1 MSPTDHTIRIPQYN
15 PFFDPIRNGKLLS
28 WPVRIGI
35 AVGLGVIYSLMQLLS
50 LQDKA
55 VYLAQNCWVLSI
67 IITTSLAALYVATFV
82 FRQSLQ
88 VLVNFEAGTGITEQ
102 VISSVLTDRA
112 FMICALAF
120 ATATTGVTHVLG
132 VPADLHASSMALIV
146 SYLGFFMAGFCS
158 GLGLWAIV
166 GVINLYLRFAPNL
179 QYSLDPKNPDGN
191 GGIKLLGESLWFFA
205 LLIAVVGLLIA
216 GYMFS
221 VDWTNLQSSFARAL
235 FLVWLAL
242 PFTCA
247 ISVVMIPGMAVRR
260 QVDQFKERRLVE
272 LKRERAS
279 VHAAFK
285 EFDPEGDDEIISGKR
300 ELNDRLREIQLEMD
314 GLENMRI
321 SPLDGPKPRQ

>member
-1 MSPTDHTIRIPQYN
+1 MSSPDDTIQVPQYN
-15 PFFDPIRNGKLLS
+15 PFFDPIRNGKQLS
-28 WPVRIGI
+28 WFARFGI
-35 AVGLGVIYSLMQLLS
+35 AIGLGAIYSLLQLLT

-55 VYLAQNCWVLSI
+55 VYLGQYCWVLSI
-67 IITTSLAALYVATFV
+67 IIASSLAALYVATFV

-88 VLVNFEAGTGITEQ
+88 VLVKFEAGTGTTQQ
-102 VISSVLTDRA
+102 VISNVLTDRS
-112 FMICALAF
+112 FLITSLVF
-120 ATATTGVTHVLG
+120 ATATTAVTHIIG
-132 VPADLHASSMALIV
+132 VPVDLHVSSLALIV
-146 SYLGFFMAGFCS
+146 SYLGYFTAGFCS
-158 GLGLWAIV
+158 GLGLWAIF
-166 GVINLYLRFAPNL
+166 GVISLYLRFAPNL

-205 LLIAVVGLLIA
+205 LLIAVIGLLIA

-221 VDWTNLQSSFARAL
+221 VDWTNLQSSLARAL
-235 FLVWLAL
+235 FLIWLAL

-260 QVDQFKERRLVE
+260 QVDQFRERRLVE

-300 ELNDRLREIQLEMD
+300 ELNDRLREIQREMD
-314 GLENMRI
+314 GLENMRT
-321 SPLDGPKPRQ
+321 SPLDGPRSR